1 MAFAEIGD
9 SHGVGRQPLRT
20 GSYAPWSLGLLGRKA
35 HKACGE
41 RLLQPGATVIESRA
55 SLSQGEGRR
64 ARSRRAPLAGPALT
78 WEIVRASAAVTPNGC
93 LDPFRC

>member
-1 MAFAEIGD
+1 MQAKRPAWTN
-9 SHGVGRQPLRT
+9 GRGFNPRELLRT
-20 GSYAPWSLGLLGRKA
+20 VVARLLGRKA
-35 HKACGE
+35 YKACGE
-41 RLLQPGATVIESRA
+41 RLIQPGATVIESRA

-78 WEIVRASAAVTPNGC
+78 WEVVRASAAVTRSGC